1 MPDIMEDALMP
12 TPLDL
17 QELHRHWGWW
27 LALGLILICLGTL
40 ALGWSVLVTLVS
52 VIFFGWI
59 LLIAGVMEAIQAFR
73 QRRWSGF
80 FLHLL
85 NGILAVVVGLLLL
98 INPGAGALVLT
109 LLLAMFFIVAG
120 IFRIVAALHLRFP
133 TWGWHLVSGCV
144 TLILGILIWAQWPVS
159 GLWVIGLFV
168 GIDLIFS
175 GWSRIMLAL
184 AARNLPPA
192 AG

>member
-1 MPDIMEDALMP
+1 MPDTIEETFMP
-12 TPLDL
+12 TQLEL

-27 LALGLILICLGTL
+27 LALGFSLIVLGFL
-40 ALGWSVLVTLVS
+40 ALSWSVLFTMVS

-59 LLIAGVMEAIQAFR
+59 LLIAGVMESIQAFR
-73 QRRWSGF
+73 QRRWGGF
-80 FLHLL
+80 LLHLL
-85 NGILAVVVGLLLL
+85 NGILSLVVGLLFLL
-98 INPGAGALVLT
+98 NPGAGALILT

-120 IFRIVAALHLRFP
+120 IFRTVAALHLRYP
-133 TWGWHLVSGCV
+133 TWGWQLFSGIV

-175 GWSRIMLAL
+175 GWARVMLAL
-184 AARNLPPA
+184 AARNPAPA